1 MNTTKSPLLP
11 YQLNAVD
18 WLKTH
23 PNRLLALDMGLGK
36 TAIAITAAEQ
46 LGLKTW
52 LVIGPAISRLT
63 WEREIKKW
71 ATVSHVV
78 NVISTG
84 SDKPKLNAINICS
97 YDYIVRNLSNFSGMK
112 FDVMIADESHYLKNN
127 TTKRTQNVLGVKGV
141 ARISSRRWLLTGTPM
156 PNHPFELWP
165 TMVTFGATKLG
176 AKGFIEKYCECYWD
190 GYSQR
195 ITGAKRN
202 MMAEL
207 RRELDPIMMRLTK
220 QEVLKELPGF
230 RISELPI
237 EAKLGKLMPEDEIKI
252 AALTERIGEV
262 SPDQALNIL
271 TSMSASISSVK
282 RIMSLA
288 KVDPVIKLVKEEL
301 TEGNYKKIVIFASHT
316 ETIKQL
322 EEGLKDFGAVSV
334 YGEIQPDERQRRV
347 ERFQTRDDCQVF
359 VGNILAAG
367 TNITLTAASEML
379 FVEQD
384 WVVGNNIQA
393 IARCDRLGQK
403 NLVNVRVAMV
413 ADSIDEL
420 VSSILIRK
428 QKDIAALMEGK

>member
-11 YQLNAVD
+11 YQLNAVK
-18 WLKTH
+18 WLKEH

-36 TAIAITAAEQ
+36 TAIAITAAES

-71 ATVSHVV
+71 QTQPHTI
-78 NVISTG
+78 NVMTTSK
-84 SDKPKLNAINICS
+84 DKPKIHAVNICS
-97 YDYIVRNLSNFSGMK
+97 YDYIVRNIANFEGMK

-127 TTKRTQNVLGVKGV
+127 TTKRTQNVLGIKGV
-141 ARISSRRWLLTGTPM
+141 SRLSSRRWLLTGTPM

-165 TMVTFGATKLG
+165 TMATFGATKLG

-190 GYSQR
+190 GYAQR

-202 MMAEL
+202 MMPEL
-207 RRELDPIMMRLTK
+207 RKELDPIMMRLTK
-220 QEVLKELPGF
+220 QEVLKELPGY

-237 EAKLGKLMPEDEIKI
+237 EAKLGKLTPEDQARITE
-252 AALTERIGEV
+252 LEERIGEV
-262 SPDQALNIL
+262 SADQALDIL
-271 TSMSASISSVK
+271 TGMSASISSVK

-288 KVDPVIKLVKEEL
+288 KVEPITKLVTEEL
-301 TEGNYKKIVIFASHT
+301 AENSYKKIVIFASHT

-322 EEGLKDFGAVSV
+322 EHNLAQFGAVSV
-334 YGEIQPDERQRRV
+334 YGEISPDERQRRV
-347 ERFQTRDDCQVF
+347 ERFQTNDGCQVF
-359 VGNILAAG
+359 IGNILAAG

-403 NLVNVRVAMV
+403 SLVNVRVAMV

-428 QKDIAALMEGK
+428 TKDIASLMEK